1 MDFSAITGGNP
12 AIQTSI
18 WLIIFASAMTFL
30 LSIILVITYDK
41 TSRQVSRPD
50 HFIQSLML
58 MSIVTCTIMQSIGDS
73 IALGFG
79 IFGALAIIRFRT
91 RISDPRDVAFVFA
104 TMAIGI
110 ACGVHSFINA
120 VIGTIAF
127 CLIVWIIRWTPFGE
141 KTKLVGNL
149 RLTTDLEGNGIES
162 VINVLDNMASEYAI
176 KRIRTKIPDEEGLR
190 TEYEYTFLLN
200 ADSSLTSF
208 SNSLEAINGIKV
220 ARITLTDQNAE
231 ETI

>member
-1 MDFSAITGGNP
+1 MDFSSITGSNP
-12 AIQTSI
+12 AIQTSL
-18 WLIIFASAMTFL
+18 WLIVFAIMMTFL

-41 TSRQVSRPD
+41 TTRPTARPD

-110 ACGVHSFINA
+110 ACGVHSFTNA
-120 VIGTIAF
+120 VIGTLAF
-127 CLIVWIIRWTPFGE
+127 CIIVWIINYTPFGN
-141 KTKLVGNL
+141 KTKLIGNI
-149 RLTTDLEGNGIES
+149 RLTIPAESDIES
-162 VINVLDNMASEYAI
+162 IENVLMNYVHEFSI
-176 KRIRTKIPDEEGLR
+176 KRIRTHVAEELQNR
-190 TEYEYTFLLN
+190 VEYEYSFILGQNNSLM
-200 ADSSLTSF
+200 ALSEALESLTHVKI
-208 SNSLEAINGIKV
+208 L
-220 ARITLTDQNAE
+220 RILMIDQNAE